1 MKMSECDRRN
11 KRISILIIT
20 VLAIFAVS
28 TLVVRSHPRNCH
40 QAGYSG
46 YFLSGDD
53 LFAEVRSQIVAM
65 VDGGEIPSFVVVAAR
80 GEEILW
86 REAFG
91 WADIEKKIAA
101 TSDTIYCVGSMSKS
115 MTATAMMILKER
127 GLVDLNAP
135 VDRYIAP
142 SKLKVMQG
150 CPEEVTIR
158 HLMNG
163 AAGIPHGWFA
173 YHEEDKPSFIEVAEY
188 IKRYGY
194 VVFKPGEEFLYSNHA
209 FGVAACVIEN
219 VSSQPFDSFLRK
231 ELFGPLGMEHSGE
244 FLNEKQKKHL
254 ASRYFTMDKKMAP
267 ETMIG
272 PAGGAGLYSSANDLL
287 AYGRFHLNI
296 KPDGGRALLS
306 DESLD
311 ILHFY
316 RNAKIPQGFL
326 ALGWGSLTLGDSM
339 RLLISN
345 GEVNGANATLILQ
358 PEKELVIVCMS
369 NIAKQPSVSDRFAFA
384 ILDVLLPGVNE
395 KFENLRRTYEK
406 NYYSNFTPGPK
417 LIGKWNG
424 RLESYFGSSA
434 IELEFREDSQVIIQQ
449 QDRSAVIVTNTGT
462 EYGMI
467 TGTVM
472 LTLRPDTAEAPI
484 ECSLL
489 LKVDR
494 DKIYGCI
501 MAHASYHSKKVNQ
514 DFNIMHSGYLSFER
528 SK

>member
-1 MKMSECDRRN
+1 MSECDRDY
-11 KRISILIIT
+11 KRIGILTIT
-20 VLAIFAVS
+20 ILAIFAVS
-28 TLVVRSHPRNCH
+28 TLVARSHPRNCH
-40 QAGYSG
+40 RVGSSDC
-46 YFLSGDD
+46 FLSGDD
-53 LFAEVRSQIVAM
+53 LFAGVRSQIIAM

-91 WADIEKKIAA
+91 WADIENKIAA
-101 TSDTIYCVGSMSKS
+101 TPDTIYCIGSMSKS
-115 MTATAMMILKER
+115 MTATLMMILAER
-127 GLVDLNAP
+127 GLVDLDAP

-142 SKLKVMQG
+142 SKVKVMQG
-150 CPEEVTIR
+150 RPEAVTIR

-163 AAGIPHGWFA
+163 AAGIPHGWFSYNDA
-173 YHEEDKPSFIEVAEY
+173 EKPSFLEVPEY

-209 FGVAACVIEN
+209 FGIAACVIAK
-219 VSSQPFDSFLRK
+219 VSSQPFDSFLHK
-231 ELFGPLGMEHSGE
+231 ELFGPLSMEHSGE
-244 FLNEKQKKHL
+244 FLNEKQKTHL
-254 ASRYFTMDKKMAP
+254 ASRYYTMDRKMAS

-287 AYGRFHLNI
+287 AYGRFQLKI
-296 KPDGGRALLS
+296 KAANTRTLLS

-311 ILHFY
+311 LLHY
-316 RNAKIPQGFL
+316 YHNSRIPQGFL
-326 ALGWGSLTLGDSM
+326 ALGWGSLTLGDGM

-358 PEKELVIVCMS
+358 PEQELVIVCMS

-384 ILDVLLPGVNE
+384 ILDVLLPGANE

-406 NYYSNFTPGPK
+406 TYYSNFTPGPK
-417 LIGKWNG
+417 LIGRWSG
-424 RLESYFGSSA
+424 RLESHFGSSA
-434 IELEFREDSQVIIQQ
+434 IKLEFREDSQVIIQQ
-449 QDRSAVIVTNTGT
+449 QDRSAVIVNNTGK

-467 TGTVM
+467 TGTAL

-484 ECSLL
+484 ECNLL
-489 LKVDR
+489 LKVDGG
-494 DKIYGCI
+494 KIYGCL
-501 MAHASYHSKKVNQ
+501 MAHASYHSKKADQ
-514 DFNIMHSGYLSFER
+514 DFSIMHSGYLSFER